1 LTSRPL
7 PGRPSDP
14 FALSDP
20 NHSKRIPRRTPFTH
34 VMEFL
39 REFRKVRNVLL
50 GVYDFDSRISV
61 LPKVPLDKN
70 TMGGFLIL

>member
-1 LTSRPL
+1 
-7 PGRPSDP
+7 
-14 FALSDP
+14 
-20 NHSKRIPRRTPFTH
+20 
-34 VMEFL
+34 MEFL

-70 TMGGFLIL
+70 TMQIDRFCPDTSCSAGTACL